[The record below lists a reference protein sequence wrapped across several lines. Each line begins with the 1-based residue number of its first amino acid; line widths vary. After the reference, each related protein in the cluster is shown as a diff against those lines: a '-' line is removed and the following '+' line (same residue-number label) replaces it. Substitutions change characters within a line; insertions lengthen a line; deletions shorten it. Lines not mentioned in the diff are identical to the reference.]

1 VSTIRAKLCN
11 YLRSEMMHSGS
22 LKLDRCR
29 VPMSRVAKEEKSSL
43 SERRDGGEDDV
54 KVLPGK
60 KIATAENVQRKID
73 DLTKPGPERMKEYF
87 LGLGLS
93 GLGSN
98 PHRLRAGKDVSRG
111 DLKAL
116 LGEPTDRNQF
126 KYDNCQDDV
135 VKDWIERIWP
145 QIYSKTWMNPNKLVS
160 EQFAMGVY
168 LEKRKNLPVN

>member
-1 VSTIRAKLCN
+1 
-11 YLRSEMMHSGS
+11 
-22 LKLDRCR
+22 
-29 VPMSRVAKEEKSSL
+29 MSRVAKEEKSSV
-43 SERRDGGEDDV
+43 SERRDGGDDDV